1 MDWGLSL
8 RMLNMQFIVLDAA
21 CGLQEGIVGC
31 TQLQCDFEHA
41 LMSGGGEIAH
51 RLVLSLRRSLV

>member
-1 MDWGLSL
+1 
-8 RMLNMQFIVLDAA
+8 MLNMQFIVLDAA
-21 CGLQEGIVGC
+21 CGLQEGIAGC